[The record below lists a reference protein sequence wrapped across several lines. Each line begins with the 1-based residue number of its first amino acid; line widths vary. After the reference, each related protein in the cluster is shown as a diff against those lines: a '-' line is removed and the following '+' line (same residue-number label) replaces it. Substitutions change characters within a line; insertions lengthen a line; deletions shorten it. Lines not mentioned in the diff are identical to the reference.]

1 MFQCVHTY
9 VCMYVN
15 VHYMYVKLDS
25 RVILTL
31 KELCVY
37 THTPSGIPAS
47 SLRVFFKINLN
58 PVRMATSFFLQV
70 RSHILPFSF
79 VRQVQL

>member
-1 MFQCVHTY
+1 ML
-9 VCMYVN
+9 MY
-15 VHYMYVKLDS
+15 YMYVKLDS
-25 RVILTL
+25 RVILTF

-37 THTPSGIPAS
+37 THTHPLVYQPPPYVYF
-47 SLRVFFKINLN
+47 LKINLN